1 MLKNL
6 FTSKESRGKRAL
18 RNPIDDACNMSKD
31 DIDEVIDLYNK
42 DSKLPL
48 PQRRVPMPECNL
60 PKENIREVLY
70 KQLRLTCDCITLGDI
85 KYRKIDADCWQCES
99 TGVNYSD
106 NVMHQIVEFFEEH
119 SKGEIANY
127 SIYKIN

>member
-18 RNPIDDACNMSKD
+18 MNPIDDACNMSKED
-31 DIDEVIDLYNK
+31 
-42 DSKLPL
+42 
-48 PQRRVPMPECNL
+48 
-60 PKENIREVLY
+60 IREVLY
-70 KQLRLTCDCITLGDI
+70 KQLRSTCDYITLGDI

-106 NVMHQIVEFFEEH
+106 NVMHQIVEFFEEQ
-119 SKGEIANY
+119 SNTIANY
-127 SIYKIN
+127 SLYKIN